1 MLLSAYEMETYFA
14 LSHHIDGF
22 FFSVSFH
29 FSVSSIPSIVKR
41 SIRIFNAFVNE
52 TTGLLDVVLLSI
64 LNKTEKFNLGQKK
77 TFVRN
82 IKTRT
87 YFFHINSCVN
97 IYGKMIF
104 LIKIWVF
111 LYHIHKNEL
120 DSR

>member
-1 MLLSAYEMETYFA
+1 METYFA

-87 YFFHINSCVN
+87 YFFS
-97 IYGKMIF
+97 YQF
-104 LIKIWVF
+104 LCQHLW
-111 LYHIHKNEL
+111 KNDISDKDMGFPL
-120 DSR
+120 SHTQK